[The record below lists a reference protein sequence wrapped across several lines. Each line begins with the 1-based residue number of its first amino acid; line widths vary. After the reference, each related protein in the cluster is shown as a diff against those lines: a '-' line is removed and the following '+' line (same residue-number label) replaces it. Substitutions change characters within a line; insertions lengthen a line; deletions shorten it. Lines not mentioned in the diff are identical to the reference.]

1 MGFPCSAWF
10 PGFAWGPTGSKAA
23 PKRAEAAL
31 LDLTSARI
39 GISSN
44 NVNVNGDDDATPGQ
58 AMFSHG

>member
-10 PGFAWGPTGSKAA
+10 PGSAWGPTGSEAA
-23 PKRAEAAL
+23 PKRAAA
-31 LDLTSARI
+31 A
-39 GISSN
+39 ISSN